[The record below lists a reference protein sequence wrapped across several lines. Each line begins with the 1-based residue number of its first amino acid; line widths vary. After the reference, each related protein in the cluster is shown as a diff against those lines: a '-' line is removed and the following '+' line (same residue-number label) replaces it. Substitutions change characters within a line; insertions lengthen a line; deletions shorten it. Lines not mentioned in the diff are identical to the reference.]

1 MLVDKRTGQVLSDS
15 NAEKKPI
22 QIPRWLCSSPEQG
35 LHLPTTPLM
44 GIAIAILGHA
54 LWNGSSWAV
63 GVIGAELDLLSQVIM
78 TLIWIA
84 FLILALWQ
92 ISRRIL
98 ASVLLIGEQ

>member
-1 MLVDKRTGQVLSDS
+1 
-15 NAEKKPI
+15 
-22 QIPRWLCSSPEQG
+22 

-63 GVIGAELDLLSQVIM
+63 GVIGAELDLLSQVMM